1 MLPLS
6 ICRVSPLCS
15 GLYELRLST
24 KCVLYRYFTEYIF
37 FLSTSVV
44 VVAIAAVA
52 AVAAGACSLDSFFFG
67 SFAVVHFIRTFVSGN
82 AAKKEGIHQTQPN
95 GYYIAIFIHTLRER
109 ASVVVNS
116 RSLRCRHHH
125 IEAN

>member
-1 MLPLS
+1 ML
-6 ICRVSPLCS
+6 V
-15 GLYELRLST
+15 RLI
-24 KCVLYRYFTEYIF
+24 L
-37 FLSTSVV
+37 
-44 VVAIAAVA
+44 
-52 AVAAGACSLDSFFFG
+52 FFFG

-82 AAKKEGIHQTQPN
+82 AAKKEGTHQTQPN